1 MRMRRLRP
9 WAVGAVI
16 LLAWPLAAQAG
27 HGGVFF
33 GLNLGVPLFYP
44 GFAYPPYPVYV
55 APPPVVY
62 QPAPVVYQPV
72 PVAAPPGCAP
82 RPAQPACNAAPAPT
96 IQQTAAPPLAAAD
109 PQTETT
115 QDLQRLADP
124 DERVRAEAAIQLGR
138 RKAERAADPL
148 AATLAGDRSP
158 QVRETAARALAL
170 IGSPRALPALRHA
183 ALADGDPTVR
193 HTAEFAA
200 EVVQAGTAR

>member
-1 MRMRRLRP
+1 MKRLRLA
-9 WAVGAVI
+9 AVVALV
-16 LLAWPLAAQAG
+16 LLAWPWATAQAG
-27 HGGVFF
+27 HGGLFL
-33 GLNLGVPLFYP
+33 GLNFGVPLFYP
-44 GFAYPPYPVYV
+44 AYYYRPYPVVV

-62 QPAPVVYQPV
+62 QPAPVVYQ
-72 PVAAPPGCAP
+72 AAPPAP
-82 RPAQPACNAAPAPT
+82 PACTAPPARPACGASPAPT
-96 IQQTAAPPLAAAD
+96 IQQTAAPPLAADAG
-109 PQTETT
+109 QN
-115 QDLQRLADP
+115 QVSWNLQRLADP

-138 RKAERAADPL
+138 EKVERAADPL

-200 EVVQAGTAR
+200 EVVQSAQPR